1 MVSLECTL
9 VPRMHTSS
17 ASTAELYDPA
27 TGNFSFTGSLSAP
40 PSPHT
45 ATLLPN
51 GKVLMIRW
59 NRDTVLYDP
68 FTGTFSPSGRMKVD
82 RCGAETTTLLSNG
95 KVLIAGGVCNSALA
109 SVELYDPDTGDFNL
123 SGSMTTSRY
132 GHTATLLSDGAV
144 LIAGGSSG
152 DGTIKGN
159 AELSIFPGFE

>member
-1 MVSLECTL
+1 M
-9 VPRMHTSS
+9 
-17 ASTAELYDPA
+17 
-27 TGNFSFTGSLSAP
+27 
-40 PSPHT
+40 
-45 ATLLPN
+45 
-51 GKVLMIRW
+51 
-59 NRDTVLYDP
+59 
-68 FTGTFSPSGRMKVD
+68 D